1 MKTNLL
7 EQAQELFPYTQALRR
22 DFHQNPELGFQEART
37 AGVVAET
44 LTRLGLEVRR
54 GVGQTG
60 VVALLEGTKALA
72 GVERRPVVM
81 LRFDMDALPIQ
92 EETGAEY
99 ASRIPG
105 VMHACG
111 HDGHVAIGLTVA
123 RLLVE
128 RRAELRGTV
137 KFVFQPAEEGAG
149 GAKAMVEA
157 GVLENP
163 RPDYALGLHL
173 WNEKPVGWLGAMEG
187 PLMAA
192 AEKFNL
198 RLRGRGGH
206 GATPHLTIDPLVAAA
221 HVITGLQSI
230 VSRNVPPLKTA
241 VLSVG
246 AVHGGQAF
254 NVIPQ
259 EVELQGTI
267 RTFEPGVRDLVLV
280 RFCQV
285 VETVA
290 AAYGCKAEIDLQSIT
305 PAVINDS
312 EVTGLV
318 QAVAES
324 LFSQM
329 TLDRHCPTM
338 GSEDMAYFLQ
348 EVPGCFFFVGSA
360 NPARGLDA
368 PHHHPRFDIDE
379 SALPIAVAWMAA
391 AVQQLLK

>member
-241 VLSVG
+241 VISVG

>member
-157 GVLENP
+157 GALENP